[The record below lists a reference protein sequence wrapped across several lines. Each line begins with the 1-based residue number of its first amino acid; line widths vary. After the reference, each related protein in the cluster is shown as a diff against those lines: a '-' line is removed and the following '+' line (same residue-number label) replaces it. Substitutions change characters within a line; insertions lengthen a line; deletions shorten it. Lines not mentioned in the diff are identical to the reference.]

1 MELFWLLKLTKKVH
15 YVLIPNF
22 FVMINK
28 ILLIKKLIL
37 VVVPVCP
44 WSGSSP
50 STFNQAPTFLSLFA
64 TETEANIESR

>member
-44 WSGSSP
+44 
-50 STFNQAPTFLSLFA
+50 
-64 TETEANIESR
+64 

>member
-28 ILLIKKLIL
+28 ILLIKA
-37 VVVPVCP
+37 PF
-44 WSGSSP
+44 SGP
-50 STFNQAPTFLSLFA
+50 STFRTHAPTFLSLFT
-64 TETEANIESR
+64 TEAEANIES